1 MGPLVESTA
10 IELTGGKELV
20 SFLGVLNT
28 AAVEGGPS
36 TAEAVSALEA
46 FELLVDL
53 MDEADEPPPAGTY
66 HHQ

>member
-36 TAEAVSALEA
+36 TAAASALEA

>member
-1 MGPLVESTA
+1 MTPLVESTA

-28 AAVEGGPS
+28 VAVEGGPS
-36 TAEAVSALEA
+36 TEAASALEA